1 MKRLWPVGGSLE
13 EPVFR
18 LPARLHPS
26 STEARNNEVYNQWNN
41 MAKYSEETVLNWTA
55 NANKWRMMAKY
66 SENTV
71 LNWTANALP
80 REVNEEMP
88 LELLG

>member
-1 MKRLWPVGGSLE
+1 
-13 EPVFR
+13 
-18 LPARLHPS
+18 
-26 STEARNNEVYNQWNN
+26 